1 MYKLKEVKRALK
13 VLEQYDFRF
22 AKASK
27 ATRIKVRTIRSWYD
41 RQKRGRPLLT
51 RPCVHTR
58 KGKWTTE
65 EKKRILDNYFAHG
78 ESCSIAVRV
87 FVLY

>member
-1 MYKLKEVKRALK
+1 MYKLKEIKRALK
-13 VLEQYDFRF
+13 VLEQYDFQF

-41 RQKRGRPLLT
+41 RQKRRPLLT
-51 RPCVHTR
+51 KPCVHTKKESGRR
-58 KGKWTTE
+58 KKR
-65 EKKRILDNYFAHG
+65 RILDNYFAHG

-87 FVLY
+87 LCFY